1 MIINSEKIYVN
12 NSFDTSVY
20 GEFYLGDSLELMPEL
35 ISSYGNKIKLI
46 YFDPPFMTGREF
58 DASMPVGEKGFS
70 GDRGYYTKIP
80 SYSDNWKSREEYL
93 CFLKNILIGSKELLM
108 DDGVICV
115 HVDRHASHYVRFLL
129 DEVFGENS
137 FINEIIWHYHSGGS
151 SKSSFP
157 AKHDNLFIYG
167 KTSKVKINPA
177 AAGKVRSDKRHNHMK
192 RSIDVD
198 GRVFF
203 SIKSNGKE
211 YKYYEDEIVSF
222 DDVWDI
228 PHLQQKHP
236 ERTGFGTQK
245 PLELLDRIIRSCT
258 QKGDVV
264 CDLFAGSGTT
274 LISALN
280 NGRGYVGV
288 DKSALSLLTFR
299 RRLTEKNCFDTMIYH
314 VSVPDDKAGISLH
327 KQDDDKYV
335 SVVFD
340 SYRALESD
348 VDLPEYNDGLQYL
361 TYVSV
366 GRIENGTYITEDYSV
381 RTASKPALKYN
392 FTVPKSENMAVYF
405 CDCLG
410 NHRFVEI

>member
-1 MIINSEKIYVN
+1 MLINSEKIYVN
-12 NSFDTSVY
+12 NSFDTTVY
-20 GEFYLGDSLELMPEL
+20 GEFYLGDSLELMPKL
-35 ISSYGNKIKLI
+35 ISEYGQKVKLV

-58 DASMPVGEKGFS
+58 DASMPVGEKGFA

-80 SYSDNWKSREEYL
+80 SYSDNWKSKEEYL
-93 CFLKNILIGSKELLM
+93 EFLKNILIGAKELLT
-108 DDGVICV
+108 DDGVISV
-115 HVDRHASHYVRFLL
+115 HVDRHASHYVRLLL

-157 AKHDNLFIYG
+157 AKHDNIFVYG
-167 KTSKVKINPA
+167 KNSKVKINPA
-177 AAGKVRSDKRHNHMK
+177 AAGKARTDKRHNHMK

-198 GRVFF
+198 GRVYF

-211 YKYYEDEIVSF
+211 YKYYEDDIVAF
-222 DDVWDI
+222 DDVWEI

-245 PLELLDRIIRSCT
+245 PLELLDRLIRSCT
-258 QKGDVV
+258 KPGDIV

-280 NGRGYVGV
+280 NGRRYIGV

-299 RRLTEKNCFDTMIYH
+299 RRLTEKNCFDTTIYH
-314 VSVPDDKAGISLH
+314 TAVADDKAGIILH
-327 KQDDDKYV
+327 KQEDDKFV
-335 SVVFD
+335 SITFD
-340 SYRALESD
+340 GYRTLESD
-348 VDLPEYNDGLQYL
+348 IDLPKYNDGLQYL

-366 GRIENGTYITEDYSV
+366 GRIEDGAYITEDYSV
-381 RTASKPALKYN
+381 RTTLKPALKCN
-392 FTVPKSENMAVYF
+392 FTVPKEGNKAVYF

>member
-1 MIINSEKIYVN
+1 MLINSEKIYVN
-12 NSFDTSVY
+12 NSFDSSVY
-20 GEFYLGDSLELMPEL
+20 GEFYLGDSLELMPRL
-35 ISSYGNKIKLI
+35 ISEYGGKVKLI

-58 DASMPVGEKGFS
+58 DASMPVGEKGFA
-70 GDRGYYTKIP
+70 GDRAYYTKIP
-80 SYSDNWKSREEYL
+80 SYSDNWKSKEDYL
-93 CFLKNILIGSKELLM
+93 AFLKKILLGAKELLC
-108 DDGVICV
+108 DDGVISV
-115 HVDRHASHYVRFLL
+115 HVDRHASHYVRLLL
-129 DEVFGENS
+129 DEVFGDNA

-157 AKHDNLFIYG
+157 AKHDNIYLYG

-177 AAGKVRSDKRHNHMK
+177 AAGKSRTDKRHNHMK
-192 RSIDVD
+192 RSVDID
-198 GRVFF
+198 GRVYF

-211 YKYYEDEIVSF
+211 YKYYEDDIVSF

-258 QKGDVV
+258 KEGDIV

-280 NGRGYVGV
+280 NKRGYVGV

-299 RRLTEKNCFDTMIYH
+299 RRLTEKNCFDTTIYH
-314 VSVPDDKAGISLH
+314 TSTTEEKAGISLH
-327 KQDDDKYV
+327 KQENEELL
-335 SVVFD
+335 SVTFD
-340 SYRALESD
+340 SYRALD
-348 VDLPEYNDGLQYL
+348 VDIELPKYNDGLQYL
-361 TYVSV
+361 TYVSI
-366 GRIENGTYITEDYSV
+366 GRIENGNYITEDYSV
-381 RTASKPALKYN
+381 RTASKPNLKYN
-392 FTVPKSENMAVYF
+392 FTVSNKGKKAIYF

>member
-12 NSFDTSVY
+12 NSFDSSVY

-35 ISSYGNKIKLI
+35 ISSYANKIKLI

-58 DASMPVGEKGFS
+58 DACMPVGEKGFA

-80 SYSDNWKSREEYL
+80 SYSDNWKSKEEYL
-93 CFLKNILIGSKELLM
+93 SFLKNILIGSKELLS

-115 HVDRHASHYVRFLL
+115 HVDRHASHYVRILL

-151 SKSSFP
+151 SKTSFP
-157 AKHDNLFIYG
+157 AKHDNLYIYG
-167 KTSKVKINPA
+167 KNSKVKINPA
-177 AAGKVRSDKRHNHMK
+177 SAGKTRSDKRHNHMK
-192 RSIDVD
+192 RSIDID
-198 GRVFF
+198 GRVYF

-211 YKYYEDEIVSF
+211 YKYYEDDIVSF

-245 PLELLDRIIRSCT
+245 PLELLDRIIKSCT
-258 QKGDVV
+258 RKGDIV

-280 NGRGYVGV
+280 NGRRYIGV

-327 KQDDDKYV
+327 KQEDNEYV
-335 SVVFD
+335 TVVFD

-366 GRIENGTYITEDYSV
+366 GRIENGIYITEDYSV
-381 RTASKPALKYN
+381 RTASKPVLKYN
-392 FTVPKSENMAVYF
+392 FTVPKSENKAVYF

>member
-1 MIINSEKIYVN
+1 MLINSEKIYVN
-12 NSFDTSVY
+12 NSFDTTVY
-20 GEFYLGDSLELMPEL
+20 GEFYLGDSLELMPKL
-35 ISSYGNKIKLI
+35 ISEYGGKVKLV

-70 GDRGYYTKIP
+70 GDRGYYTRIP
-80 SYSDNWKSREEYL
+80 SYSDNWKNKEEYL
-93 CFLKNILIGSKELLM
+93 GFLKKILIGAKELLA
-108 DDGVICV
+108 DDGVISV
-115 HVDRHASHYVRFLL
+115 HVDRHASHYVRLLL

-157 AKHDNLFIYG
+157 AKHDNIFIYG
-167 KTSKVKINPA
+167 KNSKVKINPA
-177 AAGKVRSDKRHNHMK
+177 AAGKARTDKRQNHMK

-198 GRVFF
+198 GRVYF

-211 YKYYEDEIVSF
+211 YKYYEDDIVAF
-222 DDVWDI
+222 DDVWEI

-245 PLELLDRIIRSCT
+245 PLELLDRLIRSCT
-258 QKGDVV
+258 KPDDIV

-280 NGRGYVGV
+280 NGRRYVGV
-288 DKSALSLLTFR
+288 DKSSLSLLTFR
-299 RRLTEKNCFDTMIYH
+299 RRLTEKNCFDTTIYH
-314 VSVPDDKAGISLH
+314 TAVADDRSGITLH
-327 KQDDDKYV
+327 KQEDDKYL
-335 SVVFD
+335 SVTFD
-340 SYRALESD
+340 GYRTLESD
-348 VDLPEYNDGLQYL
+348 VDLPKYNDGLQYL

-366 GRIENGTYITEDYSV
+366 GRIEDGAYITEDYSV
-381 RTASKPALKYN
+381 RTASKPMLKCN
-392 FTVPKSENMAVYF
+392 FTVPKEGKKAVYF

-410 NHRFVEI
+410 NHRFIEI